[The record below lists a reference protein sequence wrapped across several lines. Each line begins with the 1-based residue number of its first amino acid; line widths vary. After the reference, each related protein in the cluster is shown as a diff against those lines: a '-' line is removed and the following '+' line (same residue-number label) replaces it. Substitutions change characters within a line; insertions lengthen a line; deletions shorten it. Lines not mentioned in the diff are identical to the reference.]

1 MKQWMAAGLLLL
13 LAGCVTPLTAEQQ
26 QPMPGYVAPGKTV
39 IGVVED
45 RARTEEGRAPTMLGY
60 ARNYGIPN
68 HWHVKHIVR
77 TPKEDRSKTAAQL
90 LATRI
95 AQGFTAKGSTV
106 EEVAMTA
113 PLSDSDASSLIQSRA
128 ADRLVTFVLRE
139 WHFDVNLNWV
149 GKFRF
154 DSEIEVLVQRPGE
167 GVVLRQ
173 TYKDSQAIQGI
184 GDKSWGNMILE
195 AYKAKLEQ
203 IINSPE
209 VRSALTAPPAPA
221 AVAEPAT
228 AAAPSS

>member
-1 MKQWMAAGLLLL
+1 
-13 LAGCVTPLTAEQQ
+13 
-26 QPMPGYVAPGKTV
+26 
-39 IGVVED
+39 
-45 RARTEEGRAPTMLGY
+45 
-60 ARNYGIPN
+60 
-68 HWHVKHIVR
+68 
-77 TPKEDRSKTAAQL
+77 
-90 LATRI
+90 
-95 AQGFTAKGSTV
+95 
-106 EEVAMTA
+106 MTA